1 MIPNCNNSQCKDCKH
16 FMQHYVFSDGAF
28 HWAYCGH
35 CIQPKLRSKKPD
47 SKICDHFETKSCD
60 DEPNMTKKY
69 LTKRLLEY
77 FLSLVLPPQLDK

>member
-1 MIPNCNNSQCKDCKH
+1 MSNSASSSQCKDCKH

-77 FLSLVLPPQLDK
+77 FLSLELPPQLDR